1 MWKGLLRLDVK
12 DPLGPLME
20 MKAMRLPPS
29 EASKGTVQW
38 RVIWLIGVVGLL
50 GALVPACR
58 KAEESV
64 SASRPLAP
72 KAARAEP
79 PLPEKVVREQRQP
92 KAPRPALREVVKDR
106 RFREVERA
114 ALTPAQD
121 RALQRYHGPINDA
134 EGRSRAGES
143 APSLP
148 LAESLRAYESA
159 VDAAS
164 KVDALNQLAGRDEPQ
179 VLDLLRGVVAE
190 GEPLSQIAALE
201 ALTELP
207 RVEHLPAVKT
217 ALESTELEVRLAGLW
232 LLSHIPS
239 EAALPL
245 WGEVIHHPSAEM
257 VQFGFERMA
266 ELPAHLLVPV
276 AKQALARSEPW
287 VVEQALNL
295 LGGVASKAA
304 VEVLIP
310 YVDHPVSGDLA
321 QSGLFFLLSEHF
333 DEAKAATTWWQENRD
348 ALGPDLQPKALN

>member
-1 MWKGLLRLDVK
+1 
-12 DPLGPLME
+12 ME
-20 MKAMRLPPS
+20 MKAMRLQLPVMG
-29 EASKGTVQW
+29 KGSAV
-38 RVIWLIGVVGLL
+38 RRAIWLIGVVGLL

-64 SASRPLAP
+64 IASRPPAP
-72 KAARAEP
+72 KAVRAEP
-79 PLPEKVVREQRQP
+79 ALPEKAGRADRQP
-92 KAPRPALREVVKDR
+92 QAPRQALRAVAQDRRLREVG
-106 RFREVERA
+106 RA
-114 ALTPAQD
+114 ELTPAQD
-121 RALQRYHGPINDA
+121 QALQRYHGPINDA
-134 EGRSRAGES
+134 EGRSRAEGMVTGFSVE
-143 APSLP
+143 
-148 LAESLRAYESA
+148 ESLQAYESA

-207 RVEHLPAVKT
+207 RVEHLPVVKL

-239 EAALPL
+239 EAALPI
-245 WGEVIHHPSAEM
+245 WHEVIHHPSAEM
-257 VQFGFERMA
+257 VQFGFERLA
-266 ELPAHLLVPV
+266 GLPAHLLVPI
-276 AKQALARSEPW
+276 AKQALMRSEPW

-295 LGGVASKAA
+295 LGGVSTKAA
-304 VEVLIP
+304 VEALIP

-333 DEAKAATTWWQENRD
+333 DEAKKAAAWWQQQRD
-348 ALGPDLQPKALN
+348 ALGPDLQPKVLN